1 MKFFIPMAL
10 QVRTKYGLLIT
21 DNDVGIVSWK
31 AGEMERLAVF
41 SNDDAGVARMLEFF
55 TQNAGTF
62 RDRPLHVLVN
72 IIGEDYRFEKVA
84 HLIGKYKTDFHSRRM
99 QQLFRG
105 SQFCVSE
112 VQGREERGKREDWVL
127 FSGVLTENKVLPWI
141 QAAVRAGCYL
151 AGVQM
156 VSHMLSDHVLRAV
169 GGNVKG
175 NNLLIT
181 LHERSLLRQ
190 TLYIN
195 GHLRFSRVSKVHSES
210 VEELSGSVKKE
221 LERTLQYLGSLKIS
235 TASGV
240 KVRMIAPSDMVGQLR
255 ELTPS
260 GDRVTFDFYDA
271 AQIAQKIGLKTPVES
286 LGADSSLPMHIMF
299 SCVQTGQL
307 APVKLVTYYWSYL
320 SAQVA
325 IAVLLLYG
333 INAYFTPLGYL
344 TEGYENS
351 SASVELTQTV
361 NSLQRQYDAEVGA
374 VVGEPPSSP
383 NNMRAVSSFYTTME
397 DVLISPTQLLYF
409 IGQGLRKN
417 PGIQIDKVDWQV
429 SSLPSGGGA
438 IDDTIVSGNDIYQI
452 AEIQGIL
459 LERGVEN
466 YRDVAARAK
475 RLIVSLSGREDIYV
489 NAIKV
494 PSDTISTENLSGE
507 LSTSLDVE
515 APTSREF
522 VLRIIW
528 KAYDKEG
535 FEKAISES

>member
-1 MKFFIPMAL
+1 MKFFIPMAVQL
-10 QVRTKYGLLIT
+10 RTKYGLLIT
-21 DNDVGIVSWK
+21 DSDIGIVSWK

-41 SNDDAGVARMLEFF
+41 SNDDSGSARMIEFF
-55 TQNAGTF
+55 AQNASTF
-62 RDRPLHVLVN
+62 RDKPMHILVN

-84 HLIGKYKTDFHSRRM
+84 HLIGKYKTDFHTRRM

-105 SQFCVSE
+105 SQFCISE

-127 FSGVLTENKVLPWI
+127 FSGILTENKVLPWV

-151 AGVQM
+151 AGVHM
-156 VSHMLSDHVLRAV
+156 VSHLLSDHILRAV
-169 GGNVKG
+169 GGNSKG

-190 TLYIN
+190 TFYIN
-195 GHLRFSRVSKVHSES
+195 GHLRFSRVSKVHSGT
-210 VEELSGSVKKE
+210 VEELSDSVKKE
-221 LERTLQYLGSLKIS
+221 LERTLQYLASLKIS
-235 TASGV
+235 TANGV
-240 KVRMIAPSDMVGQLR
+240 KVRMVAPSNMVGQLR

-260 GDRVTFDFYDA
+260 GDRVTFDFYDV
-271 AQIAQKIGLKTPVES
+271 AQIAEGIGLKSPIEL
-286 LGADSSLPMHIMF
+286 LGADSSLPMHLMF

-307 APVKLVTYYWSYL
+307 APVRLVTYYWSYL

-325 IAVLLLYG
+325 VAFLLLYG

-344 TEGYENS
+344 SDGYES
-351 SASVELTQTV
+351 ASASVELTQTA

-397 DVLISPTQLLYF
+397 DLLVSPTQLLYF

-417 PGIQIDKVDWQV
+417 PGIQIDKVEWEV
-429 SSLPSGGGA
+429 SNTPSGGGS
-438 IDDTIVSGNDIYQI
+438 IDDTIVRGGDIYQI
-452 AEIQGIL
+452 AEIHGVL
-459 LERGVEN
+459 LERGAEN

-475 RLIVSLSGREDIYV
+475 RLIISLSGREDIHV
-489 NAIKV
+489 DAVQV

-507 LSTSLDVE
+507 LSTGLDVE
-515 APTSREF
+515 APTSRQF

-528 KAYDKEG
+528 KAYDREG
-535 FEKAISES
+535 FEKAVSES

>member
-1 MKFFIPMAL
+1 MKFFIPMAVQL
-10 QVRTKYGLLIT
+10 RTKYGLLIT
-21 DNDVGIVSWK
+21 DSDIGIVSWK

-41 SNDDAGVARMLEFF
+41 SNDDSGSARMIEFF
-55 TQNAGTF
+55 AQNASTF
-62 RDRPLHVLVN
+62 RDKPMHILVN

-84 HLIGKYKTDFHSRRM
+84 HLIGKYKTDFHTRRM

-105 SQFCVSE
+105 SQFCISE

-127 FSGVLTENKVLPWI
+127 FSGILTENKVLPWV
-141 QAAVRAGCYL
+141 QGAVRAGCYL
-151 AGVQM
+151 AGVHM
-156 VSHMLSDHVLRAV
+156 VSHLLSDHILRAV
-169 GGNVKG
+169 GGNSKG

-190 TLYIN
+190 TFYIN
-195 GHLRFSRVSKVHSES
+195 GHLRFSRVSKVHSGT
-210 VEELSGSVKKE
+210 VEELSDSVKKE
-221 LERTLQYLGSLKIS
+221 LERTLQYLASLKIS
-235 TASGV
+235 TANGV
-240 KVRMIAPSDMVGQLR
+240 KVRMVAPSNMVGQLR

-260 GDRVTFDFYDA
+260 GDRVTFDFYDV
-271 AQIAQKIGLKTPVES
+271 AQIAEGIGLKSPIEL
-286 LGADSSLPMHIMF
+286 LGADSSLPMHLMF

-307 APVKLVTYYWSYL
+307 APVRLVTYYWSYL

-325 IAVLLLYG
+325 VAFLLLYG

-344 TEGYENS
+344 SDGYES
-351 SASVELTQTV
+351 ASASVELTQTA

-397 DVLISPTQLLYF
+397 DLLVSPTQLLYF

-417 PGIQIDKVDWQV
+417 PGIQIDKVEWEV
-429 SSLPSGGGA
+429 SNTPSGGGS
-438 IDDTIVSGNDIYQI
+438 IDDTIVRGGDIYQI
-452 AEIQGIL
+452 AEIHGVL
-459 LERGVEN
+459 LERGAEN

-475 RLIVSLSGREDIYV
+475 RLIISLSGREDIHV
-489 NAIKV
+489 DAVQV

-507 LSTSLDVE
+507 LSTGLDVE
-515 APTSREF
+515 APTSRQF

-528 KAYDKEG
+528 KAYDREG
-535 FEKAISES
+535 FEKAVSES

>member
-1 MKFFIPMAL
+1 MKFFIPMAVQL
-10 QVRTKYGLLIT
+10 RTKYGLLIT
-21 DNDVGIVSWK
+21 DSDIGIVSWK

-41 SNDDAGVARMLEFF
+41 SNDDSGSARMIEFF
-55 TQNAGTF
+55 AQNASTF
-62 RDRPLHVLVN
+62 RDKPMHILVN

-84 HLIGKYKTDFHSRRM
+84 HLIGKYKTDFHTRRM

-105 SQFCVSE
+105 SQFCISE

-127 FSGVLTENKVLPWI
+127 FSGILTENKVLPWV

-151 AGVQM
+151 AGVHM
-156 VSHMLSDHVLRAV
+156 VSHLLSDHILRAV
-169 GGNVKG
+169 GGNSKG

-190 TLYIN
+190 TFYIN
-195 GHLRFSRVSKVHSES
+195 GHLRFSRVSKVHSGT
-210 VEELSGSVKKE
+210 VEELSDSVKKE
-221 LERTLQYLGSLKIS
+221 LERTLQYLASLKIS
-235 TASGV
+235 TANGV
-240 KVRMIAPSDMVGQLR
+240 KVRMVAPSNMVGQLR

-260 GDRVTFDFYDA
+260 GDRVTFDFYDV
-271 AQIAQKIGLKTPVES
+271 AQIAEGIGLKSPIEL
-286 LGADSSLPMHIMF
+286 LGADSSLPMHLMF

-307 APVKLVTYYWSYL
+307 APVRLVTYYWSYL

-325 IAVLLLYG
+325 VAFLLLYG

-344 TEGYENS
+344 SDGYES
-351 SASVELTQTV
+351 ASASVELTQTV

-397 DVLISPTQLLYF
+397 DLLVSPTQLLYF

-417 PGIQIDKVDWQV
+417 PGIQIDKVDWEV
-429 SSLPSGGGA
+429 SNTPSGGGS
-438 IDDTIVSGNDIYQI
+438 IDDTIVRGGDIYQI
-452 AEIQGIL
+452 AEIHGVL
-459 LERGVEN
+459 LERGAEN

-475 RLIVSLSGREDIYV
+475 RLIISLSGREDIHV
-489 NAIKV
+489 DAVQV

-507 LSTSLDVE
+507 LSTGLDVE
-515 APTSREF
+515 APTSRQF

-528 KAYDKEG
+528 KAYDREG
-535 FEKAISES
+535 FEKAVSES

>member
-1 MKFFIPMAL
+1 MKFFIPMAVQL
-10 QVRTKYGLLIT
+10 RTKYGLLIT
-21 DNDVGIVSWK
+21 DSDIGIVSWK

-41 SNDDAGVARMLEFF
+41 SNDDSGSARMIEFF
-55 TQNAGTF
+55 AQNASTF
-62 RDRPLHVLVN
+62 RDKPMHILVN

-84 HLIGKYKTDFHSRRM
+84 HLIGKYKTDFHTRRM

-105 SQFCVSE
+105 SQFCISE

-127 FSGVLTENKVLPWI
+127 FSGILTENKVLPWV

-151 AGVQM
+151 AGVHM
-156 VSHMLSDHVLRAV
+156 VSHLLSDHILRAV
-169 GGNVKG
+169 GGNSKG

-190 TLYIN
+190 TFYIN
-195 GHLRFSRVSKVHSES
+195 GHLRFSRVSKVHSGT
-210 VEELSGSVKKE
+210 VEELSDSVKKE
-221 LERTLQYLGSLKIS
+221 LERTLQYLASLKIS
-235 TASGV
+235 TANGV
-240 KVRMIAPSDMVGQLR
+240 KVRMVAPSNMVGQLR

-260 GDRVTFDFYDA
+260 GDRVTFDFYDV
-271 AQIAQKIGLKTPVES
+271 AQIAEGIGLKSPIEL
-286 LGADSSLPMHIMF
+286 LGADSSLPMHLMF

-307 APVKLVTYYWSYL
+307 APVRLVTYYWSYL

-325 IAVLLLYG
+325 VAFLLLYG

-344 TEGYENS
+344 SDGYES
-351 SASVELTQTV
+351 ASASVELTQTA

-397 DVLISPTQLLYF
+397 DLLVSPTQLLYF

-417 PGIQIDKVDWQV
+417 PGIQIDKVEWEV
-429 SSLPSGGGA
+429 SSTPSGGGS
-438 IDDTIVSGNDIYQI
+438 IDDTIVRGGDIYQI
-452 AEIQGIL
+452 AEIHGVL
-459 LERGVEN
+459 LERGAEN

-475 RLIVSLSGREDIYV
+475 RLIISLSGREDIHV
-489 NAIKV
+489 DAVQV

-507 LSTSLDVE
+507 LSTGLDVE
-515 APTSREF
+515 APTSRQF

-528 KAYDKEG
+528 KAYDREG
-535 FEKAISES
+535 FEKAVSES